1 MEKPHRKLI
10 AWQKSM
16 DLTTLVYQLTEKF
29 PRTEQYGLTSQMRRA
44 AVSIPSNLA
53 EGAARK
59 GLKEFEQFLHI
70 ARGSL
75 SELDTQ
81 LEVACRVGY
90 LTRSDLKTIEE
101 LLPDVDRLLNGLL
114 KKQVE
119 FRKRMEGRHKT

>member
-16 DLTTLVYQLTEKF
+16 DLATLVYQMTEDF
-29 PRTEQYGLTSQMRRA
+29 PRTEQCGLSSQMRRA

-59 GLKEFEQFLHI
+59 SLKEFEQFLHI

-81 LEVACRVGY
+81 MEVACRVGY
-90 LTRSDLKTIEE
+90 LKETERVLLDS
-101 LLPDVDRLLNGLL
+101 LLPEIDRLLSGLI
-114 KKQVE
+114 KKQ
-119 FRKRMEGRHKT
+119 RQI